1 MPLAD
6 GVFEFGAA
14 LFHAGH
20 DGVAQLG
27 HARGIHLGH
36 ALELIGNPQLLV
48 LDDTHR
54 VIRQHFQ
61 AHHVVPWS
69 DQATE
74 LLAFLRRVGDTRHH
88 HMANNNLNLAMGKLI
103 AKRQD
108 ARRIATGQLFMLNR
122 IGMLDVAR
130 VRASQYPFFTES
142 KLYLSISSNK
152 RIA

>member
-1 MPLAD
+1 M
-6 GVFEFGAA
+6 
-14 LFHAGH
+14 
-20 DGVAQLG
+20 
-27 HARGIHLGH
+27 
-36 ALELIGNPQLLV
+36 LV

-122 IGMLDVAR
+122 IGMLDVEQHHIGL
-130 VRASQYPFFTES
+130 VEN
-142 KLYLSISSNK
+142 SIELLRMLGIK
-152 RIA
+152 CIATAV